1 MQKLFGV
8 SENTCIEAV
17 KNGESY
23 NNVLIYPVLHLK
35 QWNLLPSSKVREH
48 LKILVCCLGKFLKL
62 KILNWP
68 LVCLT

>member
-8 SENTCIEAV
+8 SEKTYIEAV

-35 QWNLLPSSKVREH
+35 QWSLLLPSSKVREH

-62 KILNWP
+62 KIFN
-68 LVCLT
+68 